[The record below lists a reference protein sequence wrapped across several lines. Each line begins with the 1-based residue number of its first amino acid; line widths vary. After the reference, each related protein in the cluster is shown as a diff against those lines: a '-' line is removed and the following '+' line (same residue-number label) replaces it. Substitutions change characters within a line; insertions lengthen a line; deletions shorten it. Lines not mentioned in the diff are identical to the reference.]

1 LEVNMSIGFFT
12 QLFRQFVV
20 GGNSSGDG
28 KTTTGV
34 DGNEGPADATNDNT
48 E

>member
-1 LEVNMSIGFFT
+1 MSTGFFT
-12 QLFRQFVV
+12 QLFQQFVV

-28 KTTTGV
+28 KTTAAV

>member
-1 LEVNMSIGFFT
+1 LEVNMSTG
-12 QLFRQFVV
+12 LFQQFVM

-28 KTTTGV
+28 KTTAGV